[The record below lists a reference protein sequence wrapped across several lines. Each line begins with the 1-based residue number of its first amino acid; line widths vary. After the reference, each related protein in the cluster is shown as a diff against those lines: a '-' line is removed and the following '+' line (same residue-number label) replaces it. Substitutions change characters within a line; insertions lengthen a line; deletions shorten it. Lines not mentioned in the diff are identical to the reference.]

1 MARKIQAWMGIWT
14 LTSALFHSYMIDP
27 HNKQLPV
34 DIIAQVVHDFFF
46 YQLKFQQFLVISWGN
61 KVMLDTVNFIG
72 CHLKVKS
79 TVFC

>member
-34 DIIAQVVHDFFF
+34 DIIAQVVHDFF
-46 YQLKFQQFLVISWGN
+46 LLPVE
-61 KVMLDTVNFIG
+61 V
-72 CHLKVKS
+72 S
-79 TVFC
+79 TIPGHFMG

>member
-1 MARKIQAWMGIWT
+1 
-14 LTSALFHSYMIDP
+14 MIDP

-79 TVFC
+79 TVFCYSLVFVSVLKALDENSP